1 MNKFDT
7 YQNTKHELNLYRN
20 RLNILLKYELQLAKE
35 KEMLD
40 NTINLQIELLNQMEK
55 DLKNLNGIENRLYYE
70 IVVKGMRVSKAIE
83 KISLEE
89 DKDVST
95 LWKNYYPKVKK
106 RIDQLNYKILSSKIL
121 EDKIINSEEEKHE
134 TNRVS

>member
-1 MNKFDT
+1 
-7 YQNTKHELNLYRN
+7 
-20 RLNILLKYELQLAKE
+20 
-35 KEMLD
+35 
-40 NTINLQIELLNQMEK
+40 
-55 DLKNLNGIENRLYYE
+55 
-70 IVVKGMRVSKAIE
+70 MRVSKAIE

>member
-20 RLNILLKYELQLAKE
+20 RLNILLKYELQLARE

-40 NTINLQIELLNQMEK
+40 NIINLQIELLNQMEK

-83 KISLEE
+83 KISLEG

-95 LWKNYYPKVKK
+95 LWKNYYPKVKR
-106 RIDQLNYKILSSKIL
+106 RIGQLNYKILSSKIL
-121 EDKIINSEEEKHE
+121 EDKTINSEEEKHE

>member
-20 RLNILLKYELQLAKE
+20 RLNILLKYELQLARE

-40 NTINLQIELLNQMEK
+40 NIINLQIELLNQMEK

-106 RIDQLNYKILSSKIL
+106 RIGQLNYKILSSKIL
-121 EDKIINSEEEKHE
+121 EDKTINSEEEKHE

>member
-55 DLKNLNGIENRLYYE
+55 DLKNLNGIENRLYY
-70 IVVKGMRVSKAIE
+70 
-83 KISLEE
+83 
-89 DKDVST
+89 
-95 LWKNYYPKVKK
+95 
-106 RIDQLNYKILSSKIL
+106 
-121 EDKIINSEEEKHE
+121 
-134 TNRVS
+134 